1 MSGEKDKHFKVTCA
15 RSATDGDEVAWTQIN
30 LSIGREFD
38 FEDEIACR
46 ELLRRLRSAR
56 NLFEA
61 EE

>member
-1 MSGEKDKHFKVTCA
+1 MSEKKDKHFKVTCA
-15 RSATDGDEVAWTQIN
+15 FSATDGDEVAWTQIN

-38 FEDEIACR
+38 FSNEVACR

-56 NLFEA
+56 DLFE